1 MNIEVTLFYT
11 TIISIFL
18 LVLSIRVID
27 LRGSPVTKFMHTAE
41 RKIEEQT
48 LERAIRGHGNLIEY
62 APLFLILMFILELS
76 GASTQLLY
84 LSGLIFTLGR
94 FMHGIVY
101 AFMEPNLFMRIGG
114 MSLTFVG
121 MISLILIAMQ
131 IFFKI
136 I

>member
-1 MNIEVTLFYT
+1 MNVDVTLFYT
-11 TIISIFL
+11 IIFSIFL

-27 LRGSPVTKFMHTAE
+27 LRGSPVTKFLHKAN
-41 RKIEEQT
+41 RKIDEQT
-48 LERAIRGHGNLIEY
+48 LERAIRGQGNFIEY

-101 AFMEPNLFMRIGG
+101 AFMKPNLFMRIGG
-114 MSLTFVG
+114 MSLTFIG
-121 MISLILIAMQ
+121 MVSLILIAMQ
-131 IFFKI
+131 VFFKTI
-136 I
+136 

>member
-62 APLFLILMFILELS
+62 APLFLILMLILELN

-84 LSGLIFTLGR
+84 LS
-94 FMHGIVY
+94 
-101 AFMEPNLFMRIGG
+101 
-114 MSLTFVG
+114 
-121 MISLILIAMQ
+121 
-131 IFFKI
+131 
-136 I
+136 